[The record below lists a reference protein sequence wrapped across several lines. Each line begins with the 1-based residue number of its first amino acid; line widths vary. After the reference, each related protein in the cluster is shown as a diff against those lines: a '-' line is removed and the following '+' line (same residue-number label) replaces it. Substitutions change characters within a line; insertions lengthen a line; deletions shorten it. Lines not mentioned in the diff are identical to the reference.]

1 MIAFNPY
8 FRSSAKEC
16 LDLLGGSEINK
27 INFKKIKLDIDRD
40 DAFDYS
46 NACSTKFTK
55 MDYLS
60 IIREE
65 AAEVQQLRRAFVSQY
80 GYRY

>member
-16 LDLLGGSEINK
+16 LDTLGGSEINK

-40 DAFDYS
+40 EAFEYSSGESAIYSEKDY
-46 NACSTKFTK
+46 
-55 MDYLS
+55 
-60 IIREE
+60 I
-65 AAEVQQLRRAFVSQY
+65 
-80 GYRY
+80 

>member
-27 INFKKIKLDIDRD
+27 INFKKIKLDIDKD
-40 DAFDYS
+40 DAFDYK
-46 NACSTKFTK
+46 NARSEKFQK
-55 MDYLS
+55 KDYLQ
-60 IIREE
+60 IIQQE
-65 AAEVQQLRRAFVSQY
+65 AAEVQ
-80 GYRY
+80 